1 MEHFFQGHQHNDWEP
16 DVKTNYGKN
25 YLRALKRDLWLRG
38 LADPETLAE
47 IEGHLLEAL
56 EQGLQEGLSA
66 EAAEQRAVE
75 RFGPVRTVAGS
86 FEKERMDTMQ
96 KVLLAIAV
104 LSGLLLTY
112 VDASPN
118 WDDTGIIAGGLL
130 LSAGLL
136 TLLGHRRPWLV
147 ALAVGVWLPLRYIL
161 FVSHDFMM
169 LLVLLFPFFGAY
181 AGWAARLV
189 ARKVLRPA

>member
-1 MEHFFQGHQHNDWEP
+1 MKSNLIR
-16 DVKTNYGKN
+16 N
-25 YLRALKRDLWLRG
+25 YLQALKRDLWLRG

-47 IEGHLLEAL
+47 IEAHLTEAV
-56 EQGLQEGLSA
+56 EQGLQEGLST

-75 RFGPVRTVAGS
+75 RFGAVRAIGSS

-96 KVLLAIAV
+96 KVFLIIAV

-112 VDASPN
+112 VDASPK

-136 TLLGHRRPWLV
+136 TLLGYRRPWLI

-181 AGWAARLV
+181 AGWAAHLA
-189 ARKVLRPA
+189 ARKVLHPA

>member
-1 MEHFFQGHQHNDWEP
+1 M
-16 DVKTNYGKN
+16 KTKPVQT
-25 YLRALKRDLWLRG
+25 YLQALKRDLWICG
-38 LADPETLAE
+38 LSDAGTLAE
-47 IEGHLLEAL
+47 IESHLLEAV
-56 EQGLQEGLSA
+56 EQGLRQGLPA
-66 EAAEQRAVE
+66 EEAEQRAVE
-75 RFGPVRTVAGS
+75 RFGSVRKVAAS

-136 TLLGHRRPWLV
+136 TLLGQRRPWLV
-147 ALAVGVWLPLRYIL
+147 ALAVGLWLPLRYIF
-161 FVSHDFMM
+161 FVSHDIRM
-169 LLVLLFPFFGAY
+169 LLVLLFPLFGAY
-181 AGWAARLV
+181 AGWAARLA
-189 ARKVLRPA
+189 ARKTLHLA